1 MDPLG
6 LESFVWRHA
15 KSADNMTSC
24 GTVLCDPCLRLWL
37 LTYKDPNHICVM
49 WYAYRKLCTPIRSKT
64 INDFRTIFDL
74 LTSGLSQ
81 LQKSSLK
88 LTLAYSGYIK
98 YWHQLLLG
106 FGLCPF
112 KYTRGKTWK
121 FYVLRNFVLLRLLYI
136 ITFFL
141 CKK

>member
-37 LTYKDPNHICVM
+37 LNYKDPNHICVM

-64 INDFRTIFDL
+64 IIDFRTIFDL
-74 LTSGLSQ
+74 LTSSLSQ

-88 LTLAYSGYIK
+88 LTCAYPGCIK
-98 YWHQLLLG
+98 YWHQLLLD
-106 FGLCPF
+106 FGLSPYKC
-112 KYTRGKTWK
+112 TRGKKRK
-121 FYVLRNFVLLRLLYI
+121 FYVLRHCVCLDYFI
-136 ITFFL
+136 W
-141 CKK
+141 